1 MCNFLTAAFLWE
13 DMMYYL
19 FDMDGV
25 LFCSAPVTI
34 RAATEVL
41 KTYGVTAQ
49 KEDFIPFFG
58 AGEARFI
65 GGVAE
70 KYGVAYE
77 PAMKDKTYE
86 KYLQYVK
93 EGLVVYPGVKTVL
106 ETLKAEG
113 HGLALCSS
121 ADRIKIE
128 ANMETAHIP
137 LSLFDVIVSG
147 SDVTRKKPSPDIFL
161 SAAQK
166 LLTNPKDCIV
176 IEDALTGIQAAKNV
190 GMACVAVTNSFS
202 REQLADEQ
210 PDFIIDSLSEL
221 LHLNL

>member
-1 MCNFLTAAFLWE
+1 MH
-13 DMMYYL
+13 YL

-25 LFCSAPVTI
+25 LFCSAPVTM

-41 KTYGVTAQ
+41 ASYGVTAQ

-70 KYGVAYE
+70 KYGVEYE

-86 KYLQYVK
+86 KYLQYVQ
-93 EGLVVYPGVKTVL
+93 EGLLVYPGARTVL

-113 HGLALCSS
+113 HALALCSS

-128 ANMETAHIP
+128 ANMETAGIP
-137 LSLFDVIVSG
+137 LSVFDVIMSG
-147 SDVTRKKPSPDIFL
+147 NDVTRKKPSPDIFL
-161 SAAQK
+161 IAAQK
-166 LLTNPKDCIV
+166 LLANPKDCVV
-176 IEDALTGIQAAKNV
+176 IEDALTGIQAAKHA
-190 GMACVAVTNSFS
+190 GMICVAVTNSFS
-202 REQLADEQ
+202 REQLADAK
-210 PDFIIDSLSEL
+210 PDFMIDSLSEL
-221 LHLNL
+221 LHLSM